1 MNLIITC
8 QRNLEEPTILE
19 IQNILERF
27 GDTDAIIDKT
37 IFSGIIQIETKIDS
51 MNVLDCFK
59 DLIED
64 EPWLIK
70 YCSRIIPIQEE
81 CESKLDHITDKVNS
95 LSSIIKKNETYRITV
110 EKRQSSLH
118 TKDIIS
124 EIADSLP
131 NKVSLENSD
140 WEIIIQVF
148 QLKLVN
154 VIAVATK
161 PNVKTRQKLINGC
174 MINRFCP

>member
-27 GDTDAIIDKT
+27 GDSNAIIEKT
-37 IFSGIIQIETKIDS
+37 VFSGIIEVETK
-51 MNVLDCFK
+51 LDIMKILDNFK
-59 DLIED
+59 EIIED

-70 YCSRIIPIQEE
+70 YCSRVIPIQDE
-81 CESKLDHITDKVNS
+81 CESKLDKIKEKVIN
-95 LSSIIKKNETYRITV
+95 LSHKIKKNETYRITV

-124 EIADSLP
+124 EIADSLS
-131 NKVSLENSD
+131 NKVSLNNSN
-140 WEIIIQVF
+140 WEIIIQI
-148 QLKLVN
+148 LRN
-154 VIAVATK
+154 
-161 PNVKTRQKLINGC
+161 KTGVSIIPTNSILSVDKQKRIELD
-174 MINRFCP
+174 

>member
-27 GDTDAIIDKT
+27 GDSDAIIEKT
-37 IFSGIIQIETKIDS
+37 VFSGIIEVETK
-51 MNVLDCFK
+51 LDIMKILDNFK
-59 DLIED
+59 EIIED

-70 YCSRIIPIQEE
+70 YCSRVIPIQDE
-81 CESKLDHITDKVNS
+81 CESKLDKIKEKVII
-95 LSSIIKKNETYRITV
+95 LSHNIKKNETYRITV

-124 EIADSLP
+124 EIADSLS
-131 NKVSLENSD
+131 NKVSLNNSN
-140 WEIIIQVF
+140 WEIIIQI
-148 QLKLVN
+148 LRN
-154 VIAVATK
+154 
-161 PNVKTRQKLINGC
+161 KTGVSIIPTNSILSVDKQKRIELD
-174 MINRFCP
+174 

>member
-27 GDTDAIIDKT
+27 GDADAIIEKT
-37 IFSGIIQIETKIDS
+37 IFSGIIQIETKLDS
-51 MNVLDCFK
+51 MNVLDGFK
-59 DLIED
+59 DLIEE

-81 CESKLDHITDKVNS
+81 CESKLEHITDKVNS

-118 TKDIIS
+118 AKDIIS
-124 EIADSLP
+124 KIADSLS

-140 WEIIIQVF
+140 WEIIIQV
-148 QLKLVN
+148 LRDRTG
-154 VIAVATK
+154 ISIIP
-161 PNVKTRQKLINGC
+161 PNSILSVHKQKRIDLD
-174 MINRFCP
+174 

>member
-1 MNLIITC
+1 
-8 QRNLEEPTILE
+8 
-19 IQNILERF
+19 
-27 GDTDAIIDKT
+27 
-37 IFSGIIQIETKIDS
+37 
-51 MNVLDCFK
+51 MNVLDGFK
-59 DLIED
+59 NLIED

-81 CESKLDHITDKVNS
+81 CESKLEHITDKVNS

-140 WEIIIQVF
+140 WEIIIQV
-148 QLKLVN
+148 LRDRTG
-154 VIAVATK
+154 ISIMP
-161 PNVKTRQKLINGC
+161 PNSILSVDRQKRVELD
-174 MINRFCP
+174 

>member
-8 QRNLEEPTILE
+8 QRNLEDPTILE
-19 IQNILERF
+19 IQNFLERF
-27 GDTDAIIDKT
+27 GDKDAVIEKT
-37 IFSGIIQIETKIDS
+37 VFSGIIQVETK
-51 MNVLDCFK
+51 LDIICLLDNFREI
-59 DLIED
+59 IED

-81 CESKLDHITDKVNS
+81 CESKLDEIKDKVIS
-95 LSSIIKKNETYRITV
+95 LSHIIKKNETYRITV

-124 EIADSLP
+124 EIANSLS

-140 WEIIIQVF
+140 WEIIIQV
-148 QLKLVN
+148 LRN
-154 VIAVATK
+154 RTGISIII
-161 PNVKTRQKLINGC
+161 PNSILSVEKEKRVELD
-174 MINRFCP
+174 

>member
-8 QRNLEEPTILE
+8 QRNLEESTILE

-27 GDTDAIIDKT
+27 GDIDAIIEKT
-37 IFSGIIQIETKIDS
+37 VFSGIIQIQTNLDIMKI
-51 MNVLDCFK
+51 LDGFK
-59 DLIED
+59 DIIED

-70 YCSRIIPIQEE
+70 YCSRVIPIQEE
-81 CESKLDHITDKVNS
+81 CESGLDEIRDKVIS
-95 LSSIIKKNETYRITV
+95 LSYVIKKNETYRITV

-140 WEIIIQVF
+140 WEIIIQV
-148 QLKLVN
+148 LRDRTG
-154 VIAVATK
+154 ISIMP
-161 PNVKTRQKLINGC
+161 PNSILSVDRQKRVELD
-174 MINRFCP
+174 

>member
-8 QRNLEEPTILE
+8 QRNLEGPTILE
-19 IQNILERF
+19 IQNMLERF
-27 GDTDAIIDKT
+27 GDAGAIIEKT
-37 IFSGIIQIETKIDS
+37 IFSGIIQVETSLDNIKVVDNFREIID
-51 MNVLDCFK
+51 
-59 DLIED
+59 D

-81 CESKLDHITDKVNS
+81 CESQLDEITKIVGG
-95 LSSIIKKNETYRITV
+95 LSRIIKKNETYRITV

-124 EIADSLP
+124 NIANSLS

-140 WEIIIQVF
+140 WEIIVQV
-148 QLKLVN
+148 LRN
-154 VIAVATK
+154 
-161 PNVKTRQKLINGC
+161 KTGISIIPSNSILSVDKQKRVELD
-174 MINRFCP
+174 

>member
-51 MNVLDCFK
+51 MNVLDGFK

-124 EIADSLP
+124 KIADSLS

-140 WEIIIQVF
+140 WEIIIQV
-148 QLKLVN
+148 LRDRTG
-154 VIAVATK
+154 ISIIP
-161 PNVKTRQKLINGC
+161 PNSILSVHKQKRIELD
-174 MINRFCP
+174 

>member
-8 QRNLEEPTILE
+8 QRNLEEPTVLE

-27 GDTDAIIDKT
+27 GDKNAIVKKS
-37 IFSGIIQIETKIDS
+37 IFSGIIEVETELDIIE
-51 MNVLDCFK
+51 VLEKFK
-59 DLIED
+59 EIIED

-81 CESKLDHITDKVNS
+81 CESRLDEITNKVIKLS
-95 LSSIIKKNETYRITV
+95 YIIKKNETYRITV

-124 EIADSLP
+124 NIADSLS
-131 NKVSLENSD
+131 NKVSLKNSD
-140 WEIIIQVF
+140 WEIIIQV
-148 QLKLVN
+148 LRNKTGVSIVPINSILSVN
-154 VIAVATK
+154 
-161 PNVKTRQKLINGC
+161 RQKRIELD
-174 MINRFCP
+174 

>member
-37 IFSGIIQIETKIDS
+37 IFSGIIQIETKLDS
-51 MNVLDCFK
+51 MNVLDGFK

-124 EIADSLP
+124 KIADSLS

-140 WEIIIQVF
+140 WEIIIQV
-148 QLKLVN
+148 LRDRTG
-154 VIAVATK
+154 ISIIP
-161 PNVKTRQKLINGC
+161 PNSILSVDRQKRVELD
-174 MINRFCP
+174 

>member
-8 QRNLEEPTILE
+8 QRNLEGPTILE
-19 IQNILERF
+19 IQNMLERF
-27 GDTDAIIDKT
+27 GDAGAIIEKT
-37 IFSGIIQIETKIDS
+37 IFSGIIQVETSLDNIKVVDNFREIID
-51 MNVLDCFK
+51 
-59 DLIED
+59 D

-81 CESKLDHITDKVNS
+81 CESQLDEITKIVGG
-95 LSSIIKKNETYRITV
+95 LSRIIKKNETYRITV

-124 EIADSLP
+124 NIADSLS

-140 WEIIIQVF
+140 WEIIVQV
-148 QLKLVN
+148 LRD
-154 VIAVATK
+154 
-161 PNVKTRQKLINGC
+161 KTGISIIPSNSILSVDKQKRVELD
-174 MINRFCP
+174 

>member
-8 QRNLEEPTILE
+8 QRNLEESTILE

-27 GDTDAIIDKT
+27 GDIDAIIEKT
-37 IFSGIIQIETKIDS
+37 VFSGIIQIQTNLDIMKI
-51 MNVLDCFK
+51 LDGFK
-59 DLIED
+59 DIIED

-70 YCSRIIPIQEE
+70 YCSRVIPIQEE
-81 CESKLDHITDKVNS
+81 CESGLDEIRDKVIS
-95 LSSIIKKNETYRITV
+95 LSHVIKKNETYRITV

-124 EIADSLP
+124 EIADSLS

-140 WEIIIQVF
+140 WEIIVQV
-148 QLKLVN
+148 LRD
-154 VIAVATK
+154 
-161 PNVKTRQKLINGC
+161 KTGISIIPSNSILSVDKQKRVELD
-174 MINRFCP
+174 

>member
-8 QRNLEEPTILE
+8 QRNLEDPTILE
-19 IQNILERF
+19 IQNFLERF
-27 GDTDAIIDKT
+27 GDKDAVIEKT
-37 IFSGIIQIETKIDS
+37 VFSGIIQVETK
-51 MNVLDCFK
+51 LDIICLLDNFREI
-59 DLIED
+59 IED

-81 CESKLDHITDKVNS
+81 CESKLDKIKDKVIS
-95 LSSIIKKNETYRITV
+95 LSHIIKKNETYRITI

-124 EIADSLP
+124 EIANSLS

-140 WEIIIQVF
+140 WEIIIQV
-148 QLKLVN
+148 LRN
-154 VIAVATK
+154 RTGISIII
-161 PNVKTRQKLINGC
+161 PNSILSVEKEKRVELD
-174 MINRFCP
+174 

>member
-27 GDTDAIIDKT
+27 GDSNAIIEKT
-37 IFSGIIQIETKIDS
+37 VFSGIIEVETK
-51 MNVLDCFK
+51 LDIMKILDNFK
-59 DLIED
+59 EIIED

-70 YCSRIIPIQEE
+70 YCSRVIPIQDE
-81 CESKLDHITDKVNS
+81 CESKLDKIKEKVIN
-95 LSSIIKKNETYRITV
+95 LSHNIKKNETYRITV

-124 EIADSLP
+124 KIADSLS
-131 NKVSLENSD
+131 NKVSLNNSN
-140 WEIIIQVF
+140 WEIIIQI
-148 QLKLVN
+148 LRN
-154 VIAVATK
+154 
-161 PNVKTRQKLINGC
+161 KTGVSIIPTNSILSVDKQKRIELD
-174 MINRFCP
+174 